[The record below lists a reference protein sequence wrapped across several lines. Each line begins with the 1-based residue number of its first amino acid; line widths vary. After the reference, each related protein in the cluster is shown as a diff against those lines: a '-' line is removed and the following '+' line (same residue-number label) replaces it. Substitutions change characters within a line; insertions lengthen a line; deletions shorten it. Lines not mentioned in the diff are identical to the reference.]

1 MEFGKKDLAVAAL
14 PLLIGGAVI
23 YSLISQPE
31 CLDLPTAECSSSPQC
46 LFSTALQDAR
56 AINKGVIRNVALAR
70 VARVQADAGYMAEA
84 LETVNDV
91 REATERAI
99 ANSADA
105 KSADEGENATANDK
119 HWRDGTLTELAGIL
133 AKAGDWPGARE
144 LFGLVYSRPD
154 PVLRAIAVE
163 QIKAGDVAGARRT
176 LRPIADKTY
185 RESVWYHIALAESAA
200 GDAAAALEAAR
211 NIPRDNL
218 RDEVMLSVV
227 HAQLRAGDFVAALQT
242 AEQVGQKYWRR
253 RDSAYAAIIAA
264 RARAGEM
271 SKAFALLDKVET
283 RFPRS
288 QSLEDIAIAQAR
300 RGRIAAA
307 LRTVGRSR
315 SDIAL
320 REIASAQLKNGDH
333 AGAIETARS
342 IYVKASRSLALLDI
356 AAVQERAGDSPA
368 ARSTIAEAL
377 EAARTV
383 LFLDERAKAM
393 ASVAHAL
400 AQAGDESGARDMFA
414 LAIDTAR
421 RADPTDDRAEVQ
433 DKWARRQVKALEAI
447 SRRQAESGFD
457 TAARAT
463 MAEAVETTRNIRT
476 DSERIAILTQLAE
489 AQAELGETEAA
500 IASFGRAVKTSLCH
514 SDRFERVGYLAALAA
529 DLARSSFHRPR

>member
-14 PLLIGGAVI
+14 PLLIAGAVI
-23 YSLISQPE
+23 YSLVRQPE
-31 CLDLPTAECSSSPQC
+31 CLDPPTADCSSSPRC
-46 LFSTALQDAR
+46 LFSAALQDAG

-70 VARVQADAGYMAEA
+70 VARVQVDAGYMAEA
-84 LETVNDV
+84 LETVNHV
-91 REATERAI
+91 RDATERAI
-99 ANSADA
+99 ANSAN
-105 KSADEGENATANDK
+105 EGESAAVNDK

-133 AKAGDWPGARE
+133 AKAGDLPGARE
-144 LFGLVYSRPD
+144 LFGLVSSRPAS
-154 PVLRAIAVE
+154 VLSAVAVE
-163 QIKAGDVAGARRT
+163 QIKAGDIAGARRT
-176 LRPIADKTY
+176 LHSIADKAY
-185 RESVWYHIALAESAA
+185 RESVLYDIALAESTS

-211 NIPRDNL
+211 TITRGHL
-218 RDEVMLSVV
+218 RDEVLLSVV
-227 HAQLRAGDFVAALQT
+227 HAQLRAGDIAAALQT
-242 AEQVGQKYWRR
+242 AERIGQKYSRR
-253 RDSAYAAIIAA
+253 RDNAYAAIIAA

-320 REIASAQLKNGDH
+320 REIVAAQLKNGDH
-333 AGAIETARS
+333 AGALATARS
-342 IYVKASRSLALLDI
+342 LYRGASRSLALLDI
-356 AAVQERAGDSPA
+356 AAVQARAGDSPA
-368 ARSTIAEAL
+368 FRSTIAEAL

-383 LFLDERAKAM
+383 LFLDERARAL

-400 AQAGDESGARDMFA
+400 AQGGDESGARDMFA

-421 RADPTDDRAEVQ
+421 RADPTDARAEVQ
-433 DKWARRQVKALEAI
+433 DKWAGRQVKALEAI
-447 SRRQAESGFD
+447 AGRQAESGFD
-457 TAARAT
+457 TAARST

-489 AQAELGETEAA
+489 AQAEIGDEEAA
-500 IASFGRAVKTSLCH
+500 IASFGRAVKVSLCH

-529 DLARSSFHRPR
+529 DLAKSSFHRRR